1 MNRNKKLVK
10 KIMANRQAAK
20 EQAAKNKKAK

>member
-10 KIMANRQAAK
+10 KIMANRQGAK